1 MSVNVV
7 LLRVI
12 VEAAELAGVARED
25 LLRTAALT
33 SERLQNSS
41 GRVSNEE
48 YERVQLAALELT
60 KNEALALH
68 IGEQSHFAG
77 LDVIPSLLAHA
88 ETLRDALH
96 TYFRFQAILFDGPS
110 SALQEQGETAILRY
124 EFNRGNL
131 RCERFS
137 AELGTAGLL
146 RMLRHYGGPGARVR
160 RVFFEHAAP
169 GHVAEY
175 ARIFQGA
182 ERFGNGFTGMEFD
195 VALLSRGSVH
205 ADPGLYRLFEDQAV
219 GRLDRVTRE
228 ASFSSQ
234 VVEYLAASPSGAR
247 LEMSA
252 VAQYFNISERSLRRR
267 LCAEG
272 VTYSQLVERALGSIA
287 QRLLQDPKQSIS
299 ETAYALGFSTPSAF
313 HRAFKR
319 WTGDTPNGYR
329 KRS

>member
-12 VEAAELAGVARED
+12 VEAAELAGVAREE
-25 LLRTAALT
+25 LLRAAVLT
-33 SERLQNSS
+33 PERLQNSS

-68 IGEQSHFAG
+68 IGEQSQFAG
-77 LDVIPSLLAHA
+77 FDVIPSLLAHA

-110 SALQEQGETAILRY
+110 SALQEEGETAILRY
-124 EFNRGNL
+124 EFNRGKL
-131 RCERFS
+131 RCERFN
-137 AELGTAGLL
+137 AELGNAGLL
-146 RMLRHYGGPGARVR
+146 RMLRHHAGPGVHVR
-160 RVFFEHAAP
+160 RVFFEYAAP
-169 GHVAEY
+169 GHAAEY
-175 ARIFQGA
+175 ARIFKGA

-195 VALLSRGSVH
+195 VALLDCRSVH
-205 ADPGLYRLFEDQAV
+205 ADPGMYRMFEDQAV
-219 GRLDRVTRE
+219 GRLERVTRE
-228 ASFSSQ
+228 TSFSSQ

-247 LEMSA
+247 LEMST
-252 VAQYFNISERSLRRR
+252 VAQHFNISERSLRRR
-267 LCAEG
+267 LCEEG

-319 WTGDTPNGYR
+319 WTGETPNGYR
-329 KRS
+329 KRP